1 MNVTVLGAGSWGTTV
16 ATLTTALNPT
26 VLWARNPDVAAE
38 INADHTNAAYLPSV
52 TLPRRLRATA
62 ELEEAVRDADVLI
75 VGVPSSGFRAT
86 IEDARKWIRPWIPV
100 VSLTKGI
107 EPGTLLRMTQILE
120 ELLPG
125 HPAAAL
131 TGPNLAREIM
141 AGQAAASVIAT
152 YDMGVA
158 AALQS
163 VLRHK
168 LFRVYRNHDVVGC
181 EIGGALKNVIAI
193 AAGIGEGLG
202 VGDNTRAGVITR
214 GLAEL
219 TRLGTAM
226 GAEPQTLAGLAGMGD
241 LMATCMSPYSR
252 NRTVGELLG
261 RGPDRSKRSWPPCT
275 WWRRASARR
284 AWPWRW
290 RSGTRWSCRSARR
303 STRWSWVCSDRSM
316 PTGACVPPA
325 TRPTRTEAGEPR
337 PRRRRP
343 VMAGRRSGK
352 AAPGRRGRCGLA
364 VSLRQVGRSA
374 TWAASLRMRTADRE
388 HGHRHGR
395 ARALAGPEPHVED
408 GLETEGGE
416 NDLMAGLPA
425 ALARD
430 QVGGDRR
437 LQLHGHQGGHRRRHP
452 VEHHQPAPCDAQHD
466 PGQHR
471 ESRRPRGRPAGRQG
485 SAATRGARPSPRRR

>member
-16 ATLTTALNPT
+16 AALTTALNPT

-38 INADHTNAAYLPSV
+38 VNADHTNAAYLPSV

-62 ELEEAVRDADVLI
+62 DLEEAVRGADVVI

-86 IEDARKWIRPWIPV
+86 IQDASKWIRPWLPV

-152 YDMGVA
+152 HDMGVA

-226 GAEPQTLAGLAGMGD
+226 GAEPQTMAGLAGMGD
-241 LMATCMSPYSR
+241 LVATCMSPYSR

-261 RGPDRSKRSWPPCT
+261 RGKPLDEILAAMRMVAEGVGTARIALSLAERYEVELPICAEIHKVVTGEQRPVDAYRGLRAPGHESDPDRY
-275 WWRRASARR
+275 
-284 AWPWRW
+284 
-290 RSGTRWSCRSARR
+290 
-303 STRWSWVCSDRSM
+303 
-316 PTGACVPPA
+316 
-325 TRPTRTEAGEPR
+325 
-337 PRRRRP
+337 
-343 VMAGRRSGK
+343 
-352 AAPGRRGRCGLA
+352 
-364 VSLRQVGRSA
+364 
-374 TWAASLRMRTADRE
+374 
-388 HGHRHGR
+388 
-395 ARALAGPEPHVED
+395 
-408 GLETEGGE
+408 
-416 NDLMAGLPA
+416 
-425 ALARD
+425 
-430 QVGGDRR
+430 
-437 LQLHGHQGGHRRRHP
+437 
-452 VEHHQPAPCDAQHD
+452 
-466 PGQHR
+466 
-471 ESRRPRGRPAGRQG
+471 
-485 SAATRGARPSPRRR
+485 